1 MTSMTCMNL
10 NKAGYMRQTLETLE
24 AEGPVLYYSA
34 GFIRSVAKCDPRI
47 CWHCLLCHLGN

>member
-1 MTSMTCMNL
+1 
-10 NKAGYMRQTLETLE
+10 MRQTLETLE

-47 CWHCLLCHLGN
+47 CWHCLLCVTWVTDPICIDCWHG